1 MKNFQQRTV
10 CLKTLGQSPLDM
22 DYSVSIKDNKL
33 TWFCNNYR
41 EGGEYIPEKGN
52 EIELAKLL
60 NSYKK
65 ANKEQ
70 LALTFISEICKY
82 SKLKEF
88 EILDI
93 VKYFRIENN
102 EKIKKE
108 LIKQIA
114 EKTKLL
120 NKLRN
125 E

>member
-1 MKNFQQRTV
+1 MKTYTQRTV
-10 CLKTLGQSPLDM
+10 HLKELKGPFSFS
-22 DYSVSIKDNKL
+22 YSVSIKDNKL
-33 TWFCNNYR
+33 SWSYNNYR
-41 EGGEYIPEKGN
+41 EGGNYIPERGD
-52 EIELAKLL
+52 EIELAKIL
-60 NSYKK
+60 NEYKK

-70 LALTFISEICKY
+70 EALNFISEICKN

-93 VKYFRIENN
+93 AKYFRIENN

-108 LIKQIA
+108 LVKQIA